1 MKSKRFT
8 AVFLI
13 SILFS
18 VSVIAV
24 LLKKNSEL
32 KKELDEY
39 SSYKRIFVSF
49 NGVVCPIAPV
59 KAEDI
64 HKPLYLEHC
73 VNGTVSSWCVAENSA
88 GLKDGGKLFLV
99 GKCLFL
105 EGNSGQFRHYNRNS
119 GQFRHYNNI
128 YMDLLRYPKILN
140 YHAVLPGE
148 YFVKFGNYGLTTD
161 FKQLSPKENGIRLT
175 FADSKDSKASLK
187 KHKISETLQKF
198 LIAVQIPD
206 YLKHGKADFDAL
218 EHQAESLRLVTLKF
232 NSGADTLDSV
242 LDEELRLLDI
252 LMADKNLTGRTKK
265 LLIKEYWKRLNH
277 LYRMKEAEW
286 EAGALLLKD
295 LKSYK
300 KAVSDFQKAHN
311 IK

>member
-8 AVFLI
+8 AVFLT

-24 LLKKNSEL
+24 LWIKNNKL
-32 KKELDEY
+32 KKELKECAR
-39 SSYKRIFVSF
+39 YKTFFENF
-49 NGVVCPIAPV
+49 NGIVCSVAPV
-59 KAEDI
+59 KKEDLN
-64 HKPLYLEHC
+64 KPLYFERHID
-73 VNGTVSSWCVAENSA
+73 GTVLSFPVAENSA
-88 GLKDGGKLFLV
+88 GLKDGGEIFIL
-99 GKCLFL
+99 GKCMLFQ
-105 EGNSGQFRHYNRNS
+105 GNSGKLRHHVVSNVDLHRYS
-119 GQFRHYNNI
+119 NI
-128 YMDLLRYPKILN
+128 WN
-140 YHAVLPGE
+140 YCQPVLPGE

-187 KHKISETLQKF
+187 KHKISETLHKF
-198 LIAVQIPD
+198 LLAVQIPD
-206 YLKHGKADFDAL
+206 YSKQEKADFNAL
-218 EHQAESLRLVTLKF
+218 ERQAESLRLVMLKY
-232 NSGADTLDSV
+232 NSGIIGFDSV
-242 LDEELRLLDI
+242 LKEELRLLDI

-265 LLIKEYWKRLNH
+265 LLIKEYWKRLNN

-286 EAGALLLKD
+286 KAGILPLKD

>member
-1 MKSKRFT
+1 MKKIIT
-8 AVFLI
+8 VAVSVVL
-13 SILFS
+13 LS

-39 SSYKRIFVSF
+39 STYKRIFVSF

-64 HKPLYLEHC
+64 NKPLYLEHC
-73 VNGTVSSWCVAENSA
+73 VNGTVSSWRVAENSA

-99 GKCLFL
+99 GKGLFL
-105 EGNSGQFRHYNRNS
+105 EGNSGQLRHYS
-119 GQFRHYNNI
+119 LNNI
-128 YMDLLRYPKILN
+128 YMDLHRYPKILN
-140 YHAVLPGE
+140 YHEPVLPGE

-198 LIAVQIPD
+198 LLAVQIPD
-206 YLKHGKADFDAL
+206 YSKQEKADFNAL
-218 EHQAESLRLVTLKF
+218 EHQAETLRLVMLKY
-232 NSGADTLDSV
+232 NSGSTGLDSV
-242 LDEELRLLDI
+242 LKEELRLLDI
-252 LMADKNLTGRTKK
+252 LMADKNLTGRTKE

-286 EAGALLLKD
+286 EAGILPLND
-295 LKSYK
+295 LKSYQ

>member
-1 MKSKRFT
+1 MKSKKFT

-13 SILFS
+13 SILFL

-24 LLKKNSEL
+24 LWIKNNEL
-32 KKELDEY
+32 KKELKECAR
-39 SSYKRIFVSF
+39 YKTFFESF
-49 NGVVCPIAPV
+49 NGIVCSVAPV
-59 KAEDI
+59 KKEDLN
-64 HKPLYLEHC
+64 KPLYFERHID
-73 VNGTVSSWCVAENSA
+73 GTVLSFPVAENSA
-88 GLKDGGKLFLV
+88 GLKDGGEIFIL
-99 GKCLFL
+99 GKCMLFQ
-105 EGNSGQFRHYNRNS
+105 GNSGNLRHWVMS
-119 GQFRHYNNI
+119 SV
-128 YMDLLRYPKILN
+128 DLHRYPNIWN
-140 YHAVLPGE
+140 YCQPVLPGE

-175 FADSKDSKASLK
+175 FADSKDSKANLK
-187 KHKISETLQKF
+187 KQKISETLQKF

-206 YLKHGKADFDAL
+206 YSKQEKADFNAL
-218 EHQAESLRLVTLKF
+218 ERQAESLRLVMQKY
-232 NSGADTLDSV
+232 NSGTTGFDSI
-242 LDEELRLLDI
+242 LKEELRLLDI

-286 EAGALLLKD
+286 EAGILPLKD

>member
-1 MKSKRFT
+1 MKKIITVTVS
-8 AVFLI
+8 VVL
-13 SILFS
+13 LS

-24 LLKKNSEL
+24 LWIKNNKL
-32 KKELDEY
+32 KKELDECAR
-39 SSYKRIFVSF
+39 YKTFFENF
-49 NGVVCPIAPV
+49 NGIVCPVAPV
-59 KAEDI
+59 KKEDLN
-64 HKPLYLEHC
+64 KPLYFERHID
-73 VNGTVSSWCVAENSA
+73 GTVLSFPVAENSA
-88 GLKDGGKLFLV
+88 GLKDGGEIFILGKYMLFQ
-99 GKCLFL
+99 
-105 EGNSGQFRHYNRNS
+105 GNSGKLRHYVVSNV
-119 GQFRHYNNI
+119 
-128 YMDLLRYPKILN
+128 DLHRYSNILN
-140 YHAVLPGE
+140 YCQPVLPGE

-198 LIAVQIPD
+198 LRAVQIPD
-206 YLKHGKADFDAL
+206 YSKQEKADFNAL
-218 EHQAESLRLVTLKF
+218 ERQAESLRLVMLKY
-232 NSGADTLDSV
+232 NSGTTGFDSI
-242 LDEELRLLDI
+242 LKEELRLLDI

-286 EAGALLLKD
+286 KAGILPLKD

>member
-24 LLKKNSEL
+24 LWIKNNKL
-32 KKELDEY
+32 KKELKECAR
-39 SSYKRIFVSF
+39 YKTFFEGF
-49 NGVVCPIAPV
+49 NGIVCSVAPV
-59 KAEDI
+59 KKEDI
-64 HKPLYLEHC
+64 NKPLYYERHI
-73 VNGTVSSWCVAENSA
+73 NGTVLSFPVAENST
-88 GLKDGGKLFLV
+88 GLKDGGEIFILGRHMLFQ
-99 GKCLFL
+99 
-105 EGNSGQFRHYNRNS
+105 GNSGKLQHWVVSSVDLHRHS
-119 GQFRHYNNI
+119 
-128 YMDLLRYPKILN
+128 KILN
-140 YHAVLPGE
+140 YHLPVQPGE

-175 FADSKDSKASLK
+175 FADSEDSKPRLK

-218 EHQAESLRLVTLKF
+218 EHQAESLRLVTLAF

-242 LDEELRLLDI
+242 LDEEMRLLDI
-252 LMADKNLTGRTKK
+252 LMADKSLTGREKG
-265 LLIKEYWKRLNH
+265 LLIKEYGTRLNH
-277 LYRMKEAEW
+277 LCRIKEAEW
-286 EAGALLLKD
+286 KAGALPLKD
-295 LKSYK
+295 LESYRK
-300 KAVSDFQKAHN
+300 RVSDFQKAHN

>member
-8 AVFLI
+8 AVFLT

-24 LLKKNSEL
+24 LWIKNNEL
-32 KKELDEY
+32 KKELKECAR
-39 SSYKRIFVSF
+39 YKTFFESF
-49 NGVVCPIAPV
+49 NGIVCSVAPV
-59 KAEDI
+59 KKEDVN
-64 HKPLYLEHC
+64 KPLYFERHID
-73 VNGTVSSWCVAENSA
+73 GTVLSFPVAENSA
-88 GLKDGGKLFLV
+88 GLKDGGEIFIL
-99 GKCLFL
+99 GKCMLFQ
-105 EGNSGQFRHYNRNS
+105 GNSGKLRHHVVSNV
-119 GQFRHYNNI
+119 
-128 YMDLLRYPKILN
+128 DLHRYPNIWN
-140 YHAVLPGE
+140 YCQPVLPGE

-198 LIAVQIPD
+198 LLAVQIPD
-206 YLKHGKADFDAL
+206 YSKQEKADFNAL
-218 EHQAESLRLVTLKF
+218 ERQAESLRLVMLKY
-232 NSGADTLDSV
+232 NSGIIGLDSV
-242 LDEELRLLDI
+242 LKEELRLLDI

-286 EAGALLLKD
+286 EAGILPLKD

>member
-13 SILFS
+13 SILFL

-24 LLKKNSEL
+24 LWIKNNEL
-32 KKELDEY
+32 KKELKECAR
-39 SSYKRIFVSF
+39 YKTFFESF
-49 NGVVCPIAPV
+49 NGIVCSVAPV
-59 KAEDI
+59 KKEDLN
-64 HKPLYLEHC
+64 KPLYFERHID
-73 VNGTVSSWCVAENSA
+73 GTVLSFPVAENSA
-88 GLKDGGKLFLV
+88 GLKDGGEIFILGTYMLFQ
-99 GKCLFL
+99 
-105 EGNSGQFRHYNRNS
+105 GNSGKLRHYVVSNV
-119 GQFRHYNNI
+119 
-128 YMDLLRYPKILN
+128 DLHRYPNIWN
-140 YHAVLPGE
+140 YCQPVLPGE

-198 LIAVQIPD
+198 LLAVQIPD
-206 YLKHGKADFDAL
+206 YSKQEKADFNAL
-218 EHQAESLRLVTLKF
+218 ERQAESLRLVMLKY
-232 NSGADTLDSV
+232 NSGIIGFDSI
-242 LDEELRLLDI
+242 LKEELRLLDI

-286 EAGALLLKD
+286 KAGILPLKD

>member
-1 MKSKRFT
+1 MKSKIFT
-8 AVFLI
+8 VVFLT

-24 LLKKNSEL
+24 LWIKNNEL
-32 KKELDEY
+32 KKELKECAR
-39 SSYKRIFVSF
+39 YKTFFKSF
-49 NGVVCPIAPV
+49 NGIVCSVAPV
-59 KAEDI
+59 KKEDVN
-64 HKPLYLEHC
+64 KPLYFKYHID
-73 VNGTVSSWCVAENSA
+73 GTVLSFPVAENSA
-88 GLKDGGKLFLV
+88 GLKDGGEIFIL
-99 GKCLFL
+99 GKCMLFQ
-105 EGNSGQFRHYNRNS
+105 GNSGKLRHHVVSNV
-119 GQFRHYNNI
+119 
-128 YMDLLRYPKILN
+128 DLHRYPNIWN
-140 YHAVLPGE
+140 YCQPVLPGE

-198 LIAVQIPD
+198 LLAVQIPD
-206 YLKHGKADFDAL
+206 YSKQEKADFNAL
-218 EHQAESLRLVTLKF
+218 ERQAESLRLVMQKY
-232 NSGADTLDSV
+232 NSGTTGFDSV
-242 LDEELRLLDI
+242 LKEELRLLDI

-286 EAGALLLKD
+286 KAGALLLKD
-295 LKSYK
+295 LESYRK
-300 KAVSDFQKAHN
+300 TVSDFQKAHN

>member
-1 MKSKRFT
+1 MKNRRFT

-13 SILFS
+13 SIL
-18 VSVIAV
+18 V
-24 LLKKNSEL
+24 LISAITALWIKNSEL
-32 KKELDEY
+32 KEELKEC
-39 SSYKRIFVSF
+39 SQYKRFFFAF
-49 NGVVCPIAPV
+49 NGIVCPIAPI

-64 HKPLYLEHC
+64 NKPLYFEHC
-73 VNGTVSSWCVAENSA
+73 VDGTVSSSWAAENSA
-88 GLKDGGKLFLV
+88 GLKDGGKLFSL
-99 GKCLFL
+99 GKYMLL
-105 EGNSGQFRHYNRNS
+105 QANSGKMQSCSVGDINEDLHRDPHIWNYNQPVS
-119 GQFRHYNNI
+119 
-128 YMDLLRYPKILN
+128 LE
-140 YHAVLPGE
+140 E

-175 FADSKDSKASLK
+175 FADSKDSKANLK
-187 KHKISETLQKF
+187 KHRISETLQKF

-218 EHQAESLRLVTLKF
+218 EHQAESLRLVMLKYD
-232 NSGADTLDSV
+232 SGIIGFDSV
-242 LDEELRLLDI
+242 LKEELRLLDI

-286 EAGALLLKD
+286 KAGILPLKD

>member
-1 MKSKRFT
+1 MKSKIFT
-8 AVFLI
+8 AVFLT

-39 SSYKRIFVSF
+39 SSYRRIFVSF

-64 HKPLYLEHC
+64 NKPLYLEHC
-73 VNGTVSSWCVAENSA
+73 VNGTVSSWRVAENSA

-99 GKCLFL
+99 GKYLFL
-105 EGNSGQFRHYNRNS
+105 EGNSGQL
-119 GQFRHYNNI
+119 RHYNNI
-128 YMDLLRYPKILN
+128 YMALLRYPKIWN
-140 YHAVLPGE
+140 YHGPVLPGE

-206 YLKHGKADFDAL
+206 YSKQEKADYNAL
-218 EHQAESLRLVTLKF
+218 EHQAESLRLVMLKY
-232 NSGADTLDSV
+232 NSGIIGFDSV
-242 LDEELRLLDI
+242 LKEELRLLDI

-286 EAGALLLKD
+286 KAGALLLKD
-295 LKSYK
+295 LKSYQK
-300 KAVSDFQKAHN
+300 TVSDFQKAHN

>member
-1 MKSKRFT
+1 MKSKIFT
-8 AVFLI
+8 VVFLT

-24 LLKKNSEL
+24 LWIKNNEL

-39 SSYKRIFVSF
+39 STYKRIFVSF

-64 HKPLYLEHC
+64 NKPLYLECC
-73 VNGTVSSWCVAENSA
+73 VNGTVSSWRVAENSA

-105 EGNSGQFRHYNRNS
+105 EGNSGQLRHYS
-119 GQFRHYNNI
+119 LNNI
-128 YMDLLRYPKILN
+128 YMDLHRYPKIFN
-140 YHAVLPGE
+140 HHQPVQPGE
-148 YFVKFGNYGLTTD
+148 YFVKFGNYGVTTD

-206 YLKHGKADFDAL
+206 YSKQEKADYNAL
-218 EHQAESLRLVTLKF
+218 EHQAESLRLVMLKY
-232 NSGADTLDSV
+232 NSGIIGFDSV
-242 LDEELRLLDI
+242 LKEELRLLDI

-265 LLIKEYWKRLNH
+265 LLIKEYWKRLNN

-286 EAGALLLKD
+286 KAGALLLKD

>member
-1 MKSKRFT
+1 
-8 AVFLI
+8 
-13 SILFS
+13 

-24 LLKKNSEL
+24 LWIKNNKL
-32 KKELDEY
+32 KKELKECAR
-39 SSYKRIFVSF
+39 YKTFFEGF
-49 NGVVCPIAPV
+49 NGIVCSVAPV
-59 KAEDI
+59 KKEDI
-64 HKPLYLEHC
+64 NKPLYYERHI
-73 VNGTVSSWCVAENSA
+73 NGTVLSFPVAENST
-88 GLKDGGKLFLV
+88 GLKDGGEIFILGRHMLFQ
-99 GKCLFL
+99 
-105 EGNSGQFRHYNRNS
+105 GNSGKLQHWVVSSVDLHRHS
-119 GQFRHYNNI
+119 
-128 YMDLLRYPKILN
+128 KILN
-140 YHAVLPGE
+140 YHLPVQPGE

-175 FADSKDSKASLK
+175 FADSEDSKPRLK

-218 EHQAESLRLVTLKF
+218 EHQAESLRLVTLEF
-232 NSGADTLDSV
+232 NSGANTLDSV

-252 LMADKNLTGRTKK
+252 LMADKSLTGREKE

-286 EAGALLLKD
+286 KAGALLLKD
-295 LKSYK
+295 LKSYQ

>member
-13 SILFS
+13 SILFL

-24 LLKKNSEL
+24 LWIKNNKL
-32 KKELDEY
+32 KKELKECAR
-39 SSYKRIFVSF
+39 YKTFFENF
-49 NGVVCPIAPV
+49 NGIVCSVAPV
-59 KAEDI
+59 KKEDLN
-64 HKPLYLEHC
+64 KPLYFERHID
-73 VNGTVSSWCVAENSA
+73 GTVLSFPVAENSA
-88 GLKDGGKLFLV
+88 GLKDGGEIFILGTYMLFQ
-99 GKCLFL
+99 
-105 EGNSGQFRHYNRNS
+105 GNSGKLRHYVVSNV
-119 GQFRHYNNI
+119 
-128 YMDLLRYPKILN
+128 DLHRYPNIWN
-140 YHAVLPGE
+140 YCRPVLPGE
-148 YFVKFGNYGLTTD
+148 YFVKFGNYGVTTD

-175 FADSKDSKASLK
+175 FSDSKDSKANLK
-187 KHKISETLQKF
+187 KQKISETLQKF

-206 YLKHGKADFDAL
+206 YSKQEKADYNAL
-218 EHQAESLRLVTLKF
+218 EHQAESLRLVMLKY
-232 NSGADTLDSV
+232 NSGIIGFDSV
-242 LDEELRLLDI
+242 LKEELRLLDI
-252 LMADKNLTGRTKK
+252 LMADKNLTGRTKE

-286 EAGALLLKD
+286 KAGILLLKD

>member
-8 AVFLI
+8 EVFLT

-24 LLKKNSEL
+24 LWIKNNEL
-32 KKELDEY
+32 KKELKECAR
-39 SSYKRIFVSF
+39 YKTFFESF
-49 NGVVCPIAPV
+49 NGIVCSVAPV
-59 KAEDI
+59 KREDLN
-64 HKPLYLEHC
+64 KPLYFERHID
-73 VNGTVSSWCVAENSA
+73 GTVLSFPVAENSA
-88 GLKDGGKLFLV
+88 GLKDGGEIFIL
-99 GKCLFL
+99 GKCMLFQ
-105 EGNSGQFRHYNRNS
+105 GNSGKLRHHVVSNV
-119 GQFRHYNNI
+119 
-128 YMDLLRYPKILN
+128 DLHRYPNIWN
-140 YHAVLPGE
+140 YCQPVLPGE

-198 LIAVQIPD
+198 LLAVQISD
-206 YLKHGKADFDAL
+206 YSKQEKADFNAL
-218 EHQAESLRLVTLKF
+218 ERQAESLRLVMQKY
-232 NSGADTLDSV
+232 NSGTTGFDSV
-242 LDEELRLLDI
+242 LKEELRLLDI

-277 LYRMKEAEW
+277 LYRMKKAEW
-286 EAGALLLKD
+286 EADILPLKD

>member
-1 MKSKRFT
+1 MKSKIFT
-8 AVFLI
+8 VVFLT

-24 LLKKNSEL
+24 LWIKNNEL
-32 KKELDEY
+32 KKELKECAR
-39 SSYKRIFVSF
+39 YKTFFENF
-49 NGVVCPIAPV
+49 NGIVCSVAPV
-59 KAEDI
+59 KKEDLN
-64 HKPLYLEHC
+64 KPLYFERHID
-73 VNGTVSSWCVAENSA
+73 GTVLSFPVAENSA
-88 GLKDGGKLFLV
+88 GLKDGGEIFIL
-99 GKCLFL
+99 GKCMLFQ
-105 EGNSGQFRHYNRNS
+105 GNSGKLRHHVVSNV
-119 GQFRHYNNI
+119 
-128 YMDLLRYPKILN
+128 DLHRYPNIGN
-140 YHAVLPGE
+140 YCQPVLPGE

-161 FKQLSPKENGIRLT
+161 FKQLSPEENGIRLT

-198 LIAVQIPD
+198 LLAVQIPD
-206 YLKHGKADFDAL
+206 YSKQEKADFNAL
-218 EHQAESLRLVTLKF
+218 ECQAESLRLVMLEY
-232 NSGADTLDSV
+232 NSGIIGLDSV
-242 LDEELRLLDI
+242 LKEELRLLDI

-286 EAGALLLKD
+286 KAGILPLKD

>member
-1 MKSKRFT
+1 MKNKRFT

-13 SILFS
+13 SILFL

-24 LLKKNSEL
+24 LWIKNNEL
-32 KKELDEY
+32 KKELKECAR
-39 SSYKRIFVSF
+39 YKTFFESF
-49 NGVVCPIAPV
+49 NGIVCSVAPV
-59 KAEDI
+59 KKEDVN
-64 HKPLYLEHC
+64 KPLYFERHID
-73 VNGTVSSWCVAENSA
+73 GTVLSFPVAENSA
-88 GLKDGGKLFLV
+88 GLKDGGEIFIL
-99 GKCLFL
+99 GKCMLFQ
-105 EGNSGQFRHYNRNS
+105 GNSGKLRLHVVSNV
-119 GQFRHYNNI
+119 
-128 YMDLLRYPKILN
+128 DLHRYPKILN
-140 YHAVLPGE
+140 YHEPVLPGE

-187 KHKISETLQKF
+187 KQKISETLQKF

-206 YLKHGKADFDAL
+206 YSKQEKADFNAL
-218 EHQAESLRLVTLKF
+218 ERQAESLRLVMLKYD
-232 NSGADTLDSV
+232 SGIIGLDSV
-242 LDEELRLLDI
+242 LKEELRLLDI

-286 EAGALLLKD
+286 EAGILPLKD

-300 KAVSDFQKAHN
+300 KAVSDFQKVHN

>member
-1 MKSKRFT
+1 MKNKRFM

-24 LLKKNSEL
+24 LWIKNNKL
-32 KKELDEY
+32 KKELKECTR
-39 SSYKRIFVSF
+39 YKTFFKAF
-49 NGVVCPIAPV
+49 NGSVCSVVPV
-59 KAEDI
+59 KGEDLN
-64 HKPLYLEHC
+64 KPLYFERHID
-73 VNGTVSSWCVAENSA
+73 GTVSSLPVAKNSA
-88 GLKDGGKLFLV
+88 GLKDGGEIFSLGRYIL
-99 GKCLFL
+99 LQ
-105 EGNSGQFRHYNRNS
+105 GNSGQIRYCAVMSIDFH
-119 GQFRHYNNI
+119 
-128 YMDLLRYPKILN
+128 RYPHIGCPRSP
-140 YHAVLPGE
+140 VLPGE

-161 FKQLSPKENGIRLT
+161 FKKLSPQENGIRLT
-175 FADSKDSKASLK
+175 FTDSEDSKTRLK
-187 KHKISETLQKF
+187 KRSISETLQKF
-198 LIAVQIPD
+198 LIAVQIPN
-206 YLKHGKADFDAL
+206 YLKYGKSDFNDL
-218 EHQAESLRLVTLKF
+218 EHQAESLRLVMLKY
-232 NSGADTLDSV
+232 NSGTTGFDSV
-242 LDEELRLLDI
+242 LKEELRLLDI

-286 EAGALLLKD
+286 KAGILPLKD

>member
-1 MKSKRFT
+1 MKSKIFT
-8 AVFLI
+8 VVFLT

-24 LLKKNSEL
+24 LWIKNNEL
-32 KKELDEY
+32 KKELKECAR
-39 SSYKRIFVSF
+39 YKTFFENF
-49 NGVVCPIAPV
+49 NGIVCSVAPV
-59 KAEDI
+59 KKEDLN
-64 HKPLYLEHC
+64 KPLYYERHID
-73 VNGTVSSWCVAENSA
+73 GTVLSFPVAENSA
-88 GLKDGGKLFLV
+88 GLEDGGEIFIL
-99 GKCLFL
+99 GKCMLFQ
-105 EGNSGQFRHYNRNS
+105 GNSGKLRHYVVSNV
-119 GQFRHYNNI
+119 
-128 YMDLLRYPKILN
+128 DLHRYPNIWN
-140 YHAVLPGE
+140 YCRPVLPGE

-198 LIAVQIPD
+198 LLAVQIPD
-206 YLKHGKADFDAL
+206 YSKQEKADFNAL
-218 EHQAESLRLVTLKF
+218 ERQAESLRLVMLKY
-232 NSGADTLDSV
+232 NSGIIGLDSV
-242 LDEELRLLDI
+242 LKEELRLLDI

-286 EAGALLLKD
+286 KAGILPLKD

>member
-1 MKSKRFT
+1 MRNKGFT

-13 SILFS
+13 SIL
-18 VSVIAV
+18 VLISVITV
-24 LLKKNSEL
+24 LWIKNSEL
-32 KKELDEY
+32 KKELEEY
-39 SSYKRIFVSF
+39 SEYKRFF
-49 NGVVCPIAPV
+49 FALNGIVCPIAPI

-64 HKPLYLEHC
+64 NKPLYFERC
-73 VNGTVSSWCVAENSA
+73 IDGTVSSLRVAENSA
-88 GLKDGGKLFLV
+88 GLKDGGKIFIL
-99 GKCLFL
+99 GKCMLFQ
-105 EGNSGQFRHYNRNS
+105 GNSGNLRHWVMS
-119 GQFRHYNNI
+119 SV
-128 YMDLLRYPKILN
+128 DLHRYPNIWN
-140 YHAVLPGE
+140 YCQPVLPGE

-198 LIAVQIPD
+198 LLAVQIPD
-206 YLKHGKADFDAL
+206 YSKQEKADFNAL
-218 EHQAESLRLVTLKF
+218 EHQAESLRLEMLKY
-232 NSGADTLDSV
+232 NSGIIGFDSV
-242 LDEELRLLDI
+242 LKEELRLMDI
-252 LMADKNLTGRTKK
+252 LMADKSLTGRTKK

-286 EAGALLLKD
+286 EAGILPLKD